1 MCRLYLQYNINSVD
15 KNVNEENIFKFLK
28 YDSVKNTD
36 GFGFSWYNNV
46 TQQWSIYK
54 NCILY
59 DEDPEFEKKWNMLMN
74 SNVIIGHIRSNK
86 HKLFL
91 SNDIYNTHPFIYKNQ
106 IFCHNGGTR
115 KLPNFSIYNSIKSK
129 INKKYLSFING
140 FTTSEL
146 LFYLFLTIKDDVIDS
161 KNFTLY
167 DEILVESFNLMIS
180 YIEYI
185 PLKILANIIFA
196 DNNYIIITKYK
207 TSSLYS
213 EKIKSLFYV
222 KTNNGNDLLIT
233 SSNIF
238 NNMENFTDNSI
249 MTIDIKSGIIKQH
262 PIKYT

>member
-1 MCRLYLQYNINSVD
+1 MCRLYLQYNVNNVD
-15 KNVNEENIFKFLK
+15 KNVNEENIFKFLQ
-28 YDSVKNTD
+28 YDSAKNTD
-36 GFGFSWYNNV
+36 GFGFCWYNNV

-59 DEDPEFEKKWNMLMN
+59 NEDPDFNKKINQIIN
-74 SNVIIGHIRSNK
+74 ANVIIGHIRSNK

-115 KLPNFSIYNSIKSK
+115 KLPNLSIHNSIKLK
-129 INKKYLSFING
+129 INKKYIPLING

-161 KNFTLY
+161 KNFALY

-185 PLKILANIIFA
+185 PLKILANIIFS
-196 DNNYIIITKYK
+196 DSNFIIIAKYK
-207 TSSLYS
+207 TNILDS

-222 KTNNGNDLLIT
+222 KTDNDVLIS

-238 NNMENFTDNSI
+238 YNMENFTDNSI
-249 MTIDIKSGIIKQH
+249 MTIDIKSGLIKQY